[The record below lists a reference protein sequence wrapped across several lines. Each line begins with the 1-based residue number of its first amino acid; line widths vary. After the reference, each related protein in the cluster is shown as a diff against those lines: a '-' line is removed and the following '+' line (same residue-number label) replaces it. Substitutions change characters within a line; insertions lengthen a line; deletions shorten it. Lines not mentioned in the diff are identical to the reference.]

1 MSLTSA
7 IYEHLITKRKYNRKV
22 NENQILQEDL
32 DRKTIQLRAE
42 RRIHE
47 VQREIW
53 EKALKKQEEELV
65 ELKKEKVRNVG
76 TSKKQNKTRSK
87 VF

>member
-7 IYEHLITKRKYNRKV
+7 IYEHLITKRKFNREIIK
-22 NENQILQEDL
+22 NQILQDDL
-32 DRKTIQLRAE
+32 ERKTVQLKAE

-47 VQREIW
+47 VQREVW